1 MRAARALALAVL
13 ARANTSELFYVH
25 IPKTGGSSI
34 VASMADGADAWA
46 TVFGLGYD
54 GADAWATVY
63 PWTREC
69 GALCVHVDAAGAR
82 HTWSNNNGRD
92 HIAPD
97 DLIACGHVPADFFEG
112 KEVLCTVRDPFERF
126 VSEVNQ
132 RAALAPATSVGDVMR
147 ACEAARPAN
156 FSFWAHCRPQAAY
169 AARCT
174 TLVLT
179 RDIDE
184 RGAAALARHGVALRR
199 ARVNASVRRYATRDL
214 SEAARAWI
222 RAFYASDFALVERA
236 EQERAACSASDVDPA
251 RAG

>member
-63 PWTREC
+63 PWTRER

-156 FSFWAHCRPQAAY
+156 FSREHQDPEQPLPKHKYGNPRTARKGLLKSVTAY
-169 AARCT
+169 PMTTARET
-174 TLVLT
+174 
-179 RDIDE
+179 
-184 RGAAALARHGVALRR
+184 
-199 ARVNASVRRYATRDL
+199 S
-214 SEAARAWI
+214 
-222 RAFYASDFALVERA
+222 SDH
-236 EQERAACSASDVDPA
+236 
-251 RAG
+251 